1 MKTILLTIAFG
12 ALALSAGALTVGESV
27 RLDIEKGSHHPVL
40 APDGKTLLF
49 STVNHEGLK
58 AYDMATAAI
67 TVIDDSRGA
76 GFDPVFSADGSE
88 VYYRTA
94 VTVDGLLNR
103 DVRSFSLRSG
113 KARKLRKADR
123 SDVNLAG
130 LAGSDFVCADYRTI
144 TVSCKGKESH
154 ISPLA
159 DAHSYLWASMSPDG
173 SRMIFTEPFKGVFV
187 SGLDGSDARRV
198 ATKGDFSAWAGNDWI
213 ITVVSHDDGYVITDA
228 RLYAVN
234 VNDGTMVS
242 LTDEDTLVSE
252 ATAASDGTVIYT
264 DIAGDMYMIKL
275 NTAD

>member
-1 MKTILLTIAFG
+1 MKTTLLTIALG
-12 ALALSAGALTVGESV
+12 ALAFSAGALTVGESV
-27 RLDIEKGSHHPVL
+27 RLNIENGAHHPVL

-58 AYDMATAAI
+58 AYDMATATI

-76 GFDPVFSADGSE
+76 GFDPVFSTDGSE

-94 VTVDGLLNR
+94 ITVDGLLNR
-103 DVRSFSLRSG
+103 DVRSFSLRNG
-113 KARKLRKADR
+113 KASKLRKADR
-123 SDVNLAG
+123 NDVNLADI
-130 LAGSDFVCADYRTI
+130 AGDDFVCADYKSI
-144 TVSCKGKESH
+144 AVSRAGKVNR
-154 ISPLA
+154 ISPLP

-187 SGLDGSDARRV
+187 AALDGSGVRRI
-198 ATKGDFSAWAGNDWI
+198 ATKGDFPAWAGNDWV

-242 LTDEDTLVSE
+242 LTGEDILVSE
-252 ATAASDGTVIYT
+252 ATASADGTVIYT
-264 DIAGDMYMIKL
+264 DIVGEMYMIKL

>member
-1 MKTILLTIAFG
+1 MKTTLLTIAFG

-27 RLDIEKGSHHPVL
+27 RLDIESGAHHPVL

-49 STVNHEGLK
+49 SSVNHEGLK
-58 AYDMATAAI
+58 AYDMATAAV

-103 DVRSFSLRSG
+103 DVRSYSLRD
-113 KARKLRKADR
+113 RQTRRLRKADR
-123 SDVNLAG
+123 NDVSLAG
-130 LAGSDFVCADYRTI
+130 LTGCDFVSADYRTI
-144 TVSCKGKESH
+144 TVSRGGKTSSV
-154 ISPLA
+154 SPLS

-173 SRMIFTEPFKGVFV
+173 SRMIFTEPFKGVYV
-187 SGLDGSDARRV
+187 SNLDGTDARRI
-198 ATKGDFSAWAGNDWI
+198 AAKGDFPAWAGNDWV

-234 VNDGTMVS
+234 VNDGTTVG
-242 LTDEDTLVSE
+242 LTGDGVLVSE
-252 ATAASDGTVIYT
+252 ATASADGTVIYT
-264 DIAGDMYMIKL
+264 DINGDMYMLKL
-275 NTAD
+275 NTVD

>member
-103 DVRSFSLRSG
+103 DVRSFSLREG

-144 TVSCKGKESH
+144 TVSRKGKESH

-187 SGLDGSDARRV
+187 SGLDGSDVRRV
-198 ATKGDFSAWAGNDWI
+198 ATKGDFSAWACNDWI

>member
-49 STVNHEGLK
+49 STINHEGLK

-103 DVRSFSLRSG
+103 DVRSFSLREG

-144 TVSCKGKESH
+144 TVSRKGKESH

-187 SGLDGSDARRV
+187 SGLDGSDVRRV
-198 ATKGDFSAWAGNDWI
+198 AAKGDFSAWAGNDWI